1 MHYHQPVRQAWP
13 GRAEQ
18 ISTRITFFVAGF
30 AMAAWAPLVPYAQTR
45 TGVEEGALGLLL
57 LCLGAG
63 SIIAMPIAGILAARN
78 GCRIVLLLSILLVC
92 LSLPLLATVSAMPVL
107 GTVLFMFGAGIG
119 SVDCVVNIQAVIV
132 ERASGRTMMSG
143 LHGLWSVGGI
153 VGAGGVAALLSLGAS
168 PLAAILCVVAIIMAA
183 MVFAA
188 PNLLPYAGQGE
199 GPAFAIPHG
208 IVLFIAILCFIV
220 FLTEGAVLDWSAVFL
235 TSVRGVDPS
244 YAGLGYA
251 AFAATMTI
259 GRLTGDVMVRR
270 LGPTIIIISGGVCA
284 AGGLA
289 IATFV
294 PAWEAGIVGF
304 AFVGAGCS
312 NIVPVLYTAIGRQTA
327 MPEHIAVPAVSTI
340 GYAGILA
347 GPAAIGFAAHATS
360 LVTAFLMM
368 AALLIGVAASG
379 RFLRV

>member
-13 GRAEQ
+13 GQAEQ

-259 GRLTGDVMVRR
+259 GRLTGDMMVRR
-270 LGPTIIIISGGVCA
+270 FGPTIIIIFGGACA

-304 AFVGAGCS
+304 ALVGAGCS
-312 NIVPVLYTAIGRQTA
+312 NIVPVLYTAIGRQTV
-327 MPEHIAVPAVSTI
+327 MPEHVAVPAVSTI

-360 LVTAFLMM
+360 LVTAFLMV

>member
-1 MHYHQPVRQAWP
+1 
-13 GRAEQ
+13 
-18 ISTRITFFVAGF
+18 
-30 AMAAWAPLVPYAQTR
+30 
-45 TGVEEGALGLLL
+45 
-57 LCLGAG
+57 
-63 SIIAMPIAGILAARN
+63 
-78 GCRIVLLLSILLVC
+78 
-92 LSLPLLATVSAMPVL
+92 
-107 GTVLFMFGAGIG
+107 
-119 SVDCVVNIQAVIV
+119 VNIQAVIV

-235 TSVRGVDPS
+235 TLVRGVDPS